1 MQRAEMNKNIAIII
15 LIVLLLTIILAY
27 YLMYYRH
34 VIYSRLCVD
43 KVRRINGI
51 LSGNAGLDEKKK
63 LMSQLDTDK
72 YPPELRGIVG
82 EIGQTLRAFID
93 ESEQKKAD
101 IELAKDDL
109 KRISFENDKIY
120 VSNNILDNCLS
131 TLKHETMY
139 YPARIQVL
147 TEERD
152 ANLSTMRELLLYYK
166 ELYAILSTQT
176 MLQIRDVQKVCNSIS
191 LDKYT
196 DTDLKIKGDRILFE
210 YMLDILCRHARRKK
224 LDITASAKGSKYV
237 ELAVYMPSPD
247 MTEEQCKALF
257 MPSSDNIPFLICR
270 QIVRNNSETTN
281 LSGCGIVAEP
291 VPGGGV
297 VLRIVMARDNRT
309 FK

>member
-1 MQRAEMNKNIAIII
+1 M
-15 LIVLLLTIILAY
+15 
-27 YLMYYRH
+27 
-34 VIYSRLCVD
+34 
-43 KVRRINGI
+43 
-51 LSGNAGLDEKKK
+51 
-63 LMSQLDTDK
+63 
-72 YPPELRGIVG
+72 RGIVG

-210 YMLDILCRHARRKK
+210 YMLDILCRHAGRKK
-224 LDITASAKGSKYV
+224 LDITASTKGSKYV
-237 ELAVYMPSPD
+237 ELAVYMPSPSILEKD
-247 MTEEQCKALF
+247 TESVK
-257 MPSSDNIPFLICR
+257 
-270 QIVRNNSETTN
+270 
-281 LSGCGIVAEP
+281 
-291 VPGGGV
+291 
-297 VLRIVMARDNRT
+297 
-309 FK
+309 